1 MQAVLLYSIATY
13 RGNETK
19 RALDLLDK
27 AIGMALEL
35 GLNKQRFALENGN
48 GEVVLEESWRGTW
61 WQIYVTDAHITGSTH
76 TFPFRTS
83 NVEMDVDLPCK
94 EDEYE
99 AGKIPRPRS
108 LQGYEMREFS
118 GDDSPGLSS
127 FAELARLTRS
137 LDLALASRQLQG
149 VVNAQATCANLD
161 ATPTAWRSLLPSS
174 EKYIVRADGSFDE
187 ILF

>member
-1 MQAVLLYSIATY
+1 MAPPATSYRQPAVRVSLACTLCRCDAMTPTCSRCHLEGNVERALLTLEVITGFDMQAVLLYSIATY

-48 GEVVLEESWRGTW
+48 GEVVLEESWR
-61 WQIYVTDAHITGSTH
+61 
-76 TFPFRTS
+76 
-83 NVEMDVDLPCK
+83 
-94 EDEYE
+94 
-99 AGKIPRPRS
+99 
-108 LQGYEMREFS
+108 
-118 GDDSPGLSS
+118 
-127 FAELARLTRS
+127 
-137 LDLALASRQLQG
+137 DLALASRQLQG

-174 EKYIVRADGSFDE
+174 EKDIVRADGSFDE